1 MQRSAKCISISAGW
15 QDVDEL
21 YSALPSLCLSPR
33 CPASHLVYGPF
44 LAAALHRNPRHQ
56 RQQLAIHALSGQL
69 ERKMIVVRPASMLD
83 SDPGDHQLR
92 LESSSNPLHGYSQTR
107 VTTTPEPLSLELR
120 LIIIS
125 VDGALS

>member
-1 MQRSAKCISISAGW
+1 MYVCREVLNVSVYQLAG

-56 RQQLAIHALSGQL
+56 RQQLVWILAIHALSGQL
-69 ERKMIVVRPASMLD
+69 ETLQWRGR
-83 SDPGDHQLR
+83 
-92 LESSSNPLHGYSQTR
+92 
-107 VTTTPEPLSLELR
+107 
-120 LIIIS
+120 
-125 VDGALS
+125 

>member
-44 LAAALHRNPRHQ
+44 LAAALHRNLRHQ
-56 RQQLAIHALSGQL
+56 RQQLAVDIGHSCSQWAVGEEDDCGQTC
-69 ERKMIVVRPASMLD
+69 INA
-83 SDPGDHQLR
+83 
-92 LESSSNPLHGYSQTR
+92 
-107 VTTTPEPLSLELR
+107 
-120 LIIIS
+120 
-125 VDGALS
+125 

>member
-1 MQRSAKCISISAGW
+1 MYQYISWAGRRLVST

-56 RQQLAIHALSGQL
+56 RQQLVWILAIHALRGQL
-69 ERKMIVVRPASMLD
+69 VRKMIVVRICMLD
-83 SDPGDHQLR
+83 TNPGDHQLR
-92 LESSSNPLHGYSQTR
+92 FESSSNPLHGYSQTR
-107 VTTTPEPLSLELR
+107 VTTYNHP
-120 LIIIS
+120 
-125 VDGALS
+125 